1 MNQLFT
7 TGGNQKPRA
16 TSDAQV
22 VLLKDGRGL
31 LQPVLKGLGGFE
43 SLKAGGPLVLP
54 VDGQPTQDKGRQAQP
69 KQGTGGDPVQ
79 IRQEG

>member
-7 TGGNQKPRA
+7 TSGHQKPRA

-31 LQPVLKGLGGFE
+31 LQTVLQGLGGF
-43 SLKAGGPLVLP
+43 
-54 VDGQPTQDKGRQAQP
+54 
-69 KQGTGGDPVQ
+69 
-79 IRQEG
+79 

>member
-7 TGGNQKPRA
+7 TGGHQKPRA

-31 LQPVLKGLGGFE
+31 LQTVLQGLGGF
-43 SLKAGGPLVLP
+43 
-54 VDGQPTQDKGRQAQP
+54 
-69 KQGTGGDPVQ
+69 
-79 IRQEG
+79 

>member
-7 TGGNQKPRA
+7 NGGHQKPRA

-31 LQPVLKGLGGFE
+31 LQAVLQGFGGFE
-43 SLKAGGPLVLP
+43 SLKASGPLVLP
-54 VDGQPTQDKGRQAQP
+54 VDGQPT
-69 KQGTGGDPVQ
+69 
-79 IRQEG
+79 